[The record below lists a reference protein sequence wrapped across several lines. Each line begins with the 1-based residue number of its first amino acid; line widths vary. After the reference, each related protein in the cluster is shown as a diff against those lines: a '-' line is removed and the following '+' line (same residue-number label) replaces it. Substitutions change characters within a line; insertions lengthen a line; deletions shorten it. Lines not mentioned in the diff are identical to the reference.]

1 MFTYKGYYSHLGN
14 LIRSKIFIWSLLRIK
29 MDYEINGGYG
39 GAGRYKM
46 FDKNYSEDFS
56 GKYRAKSLYD
66 LDMTFKAG
74 YKDDKSSEYMG
85 H

>member
-1 MFTYKGYYSHLGN
+1 
-14 LIRSKIFIWSLLRIK
+14 

-56 GKYRAKSLYD
+56 GMYRAKSLYD